1 MWSEEEDKIL
11 IEAHKQIGNRW
22 AEIAKRLPG
31 RTENTIKNHWNAT
44 KRKQYSKRKLLNTS
58 INLNNDSSSVNNNPT
73 NESTVLA
80 NYIKSVVKSSAAASA
95 EKNKG
100 KAAVVYAESSMQA
113 EVYHPQFE
121 STPFDAEWAAAGM
134 NYDENNPDN
143 YSVAATVGS
152 SSSSSYLSCDRSM
165 YPEFYGYED
174 GGRSVPMS
182 EDEARLSLEINSLM
196 QGQAE
201 VKKEIDLLEMIC
213 LGGV

>member
-80 NYIKSVVKSSAAASA
+80 SYIKSVVKSSAAASA

-113 EVYHPQFE
+113 EVYRPQFE
-121 STPFDAEWAAAGM
+121 STTSDAEWAAAVM
-134 NYDENNPDN
+134 NDENNPDN

-152 SSSSSYLSCDRSM
+152 SSSSSYLSCDRSV

-174 GGRSVPMS
+174 GSRTVPMS

>member
-1 MWSEEEDKIL
+1 
-11 IEAHKQIGNRW
+11 
-22 AEIAKRLPG
+22 
-31 RTENTIKNHWNAT
+31 
-44 KRKQYSKRKLLNTS
+44 
-58 INLNNDSSSVNNNPT
+58 VNNNPT

-80 NYIKSVVKSSAAASA
+80 SYIKSVVKSSAAASA

-113 EVYHPQFE
+113 DVYRPQFE
-121 STPFDAEWAAAGM
+121 STTSDAEWEAAVM
-134 NYDENNPDN
+134 NDENNPDN

-152 SSSSSYLSCDRSM
+152 SSSSSYLSCDRSV

-174 GGRSVPMS
+174 GSRTVPMS